1 MVEYKGEKHSYPLGC
16 IHHFLLEN
24 MNIQLREDCHIHTSP
39 EKRTKYSVGQ
49 THTHIYNVLYTYII
63 YLDKKA
69 NGWVEIFTPTQLIQT
84 ITKHNIY
91 LRRFP
96 KASDAEL
103 PKGLDG
109 QHGWRHRGQTE
120 ALLARP
126 MITIWLWHSQFAMER
141 FTMLLSSVNHL
152 FNITRW

>member
-49 THTHIYNVLYTYII
+49 TYIYIILCIIYTYNISWQKGQWMSWDI
-63 YLDKKA
+63 YPLFYWYK
-69 NGWVEIFTPTQLIQT
+69 TL
-84 ITKHNIY
+84 KHKIY

-109 QHGWRHRGQTE
+109 QHWRRHRGQTE
-120 ALLARP
+120 ARAGARP
-126 MITIWLWHSQFAMER
+126 VSTIWLWHSQFAMER
-141 FTMLLSSVNHL
+141 FTMHFL
-152 FNITRW
+152 